1 MDSSKQVQI
10 SAIKDFSA
18 EAEVVQDS
26 SRIMAVLLAHV
37 NGDCEHCQKLIKS
50 AYVVAPDNGAVLT
63 EARVE

>member
-26 SRIMAVLLAHV
+26 SRIMAILLTHV
-37 NGDCEHCQKLIKS
+37 NDDCEHCRKILQ
-50 AYVVAPDNGAVLT
+50 GAGLA
-63 EARVE
+63 ED